1 MLRRVQSREQPH
13 RGLADLLA
21 WRVAERDDEVAS
33 GLGGDAARAEPAAA
47 HDAGEQLEPG
57 VAGLGVAGLCVAG
70 LVIRSLLR
78 PRWISL
84 LVGLLTACY
93 LLLRTY
99 RPNAACWLL
108 LLGSGRSA

>member
-1 MLRRVQSREQPH
+1 MPRRVQSREQPY
-13 RGLADLLA
+13 RCLADLLA
-21 WRVAERDDEVAS
+21 WRVAERDDEVAGS
-33 GLGGDAARAEPAAA
+33 LGGDAARANPTAT
-47 HDAGEQLEPG
+47 HDAGEQLKPG
-57 VAGLGVAGLCVAG
+57 MAGICVAG

-84 LVGLLTACY
+84 LVGLFTTCY